1 VGGDEGEGENF
12 LYYHPHPNSPPYKGR
27 ELIEG
32 EDTKMT
38 SLKGKDIL
46 HGNQFTKKDIDAII
60 KTAANFEKE
69 LKKKD
74 SLTLLK
80 GKILATLFFEPSTRT
95 RLSFEAAMQKLGGGV
110 ISVASAESSSAA
122 KGETVAD
129 TARTVAQYA
138 DAIVIRHPRI
148 GSAKE
153 AADAVSSPV
162 INAGDGA
169 GQHPTQALLD
179 IYTIHKELGSL
190 KNLTVSMVGDLK
202 YGRTVHALVE
212 LLSLF
217 QTRLY
222 FVSPNLLRMPEEI
235 TSSLRQKGIEV
246 METEDMFSAAS
257 ESDLIY
263 MTRIQKERFGDPSEY
278 ERVKGSYVINKE
290 FLDRLQKKITILH
303 PLPRVDEI
311 STDVDDYPGAAYFRQ
326 MRNGVFVRMALLA
339 MIFGKR

>member
-1 VGGDEGEGENF
+1 M
-12 LYYHPHPNSPPYKGR
+12 SMMKGR
-27 ELIEG
+27 
-32 EDTKMT
+32 
-38 SLKGKDIL
+38 DIL
-46 HGNQFTKKDIDAII
+46 HGNQFSKKDVEGII
-60 KTAANFEKE
+60 KIASDFERE

-95 RLSFEAAMQKLGGGV
+95 RLSFEAAMQRLGGGV
-110 ISVASAESSSAA
+110 ISMASAESSSAA

-129 TARTVAQYA
+129 TARTVSQYA

-153 AADAVSSPV
+153 AADAALIPV

-190 KNLTVSMVGDLK
+190 KNLVVSMVGDLK
-202 YGRTVHALVE
+202 NGRTVHALVE

-222 FVSPNLLRMPEEI
+222 FVSPNSLRMPEEI
-235 TSSLRQKGIEV
+235 VSHLKQKGIEIE
-246 METEDMFSAAS
+246 ETEDLMKAAS
-257 ESDLIY
+257 ASDLIY
-263 MTRIQKERFGDPSEY
+263 MTRIQKERFTDLSEY
-278 ERVKGSYVINKE
+278 EKLKGSYIINEE
-290 FLDRLQKKITILH
+290 FLKKLKKKITILH

-311 STDVDDYPGAAYFRQ
+311 TPEVDTYPGAAYFRQ
-326 MRNGVFVRMALLA
+326 VRNGVFVRMALLA